1 MKTQLAFS
9 GEQLCGET
17 IMANQQE
24 TGQDVFVSG
33 LRNAHAVENQA
44 LSLMNRQVER
54 IENYPQVADRLRRH
68 ITETEGQIRRLDEIL
83 QSLGEDSSTIKDLG
97 LSFMGNMAALGH
109 AVAQDE
115 ILKNSFAN
123 FAFENFEIAAYK
135 SLCQIAELTGHKSAL
150 GPLQATL
157 QEEVAM
163 AKWLDDHLSEVT
175 STYLSREQQ
184 GLKSGI

>member
-1 MKTQLAFS
+1 
-9 GEQLCGET
+9 
-17 IMANQQE
+17 MADQQE
-24 TGQDVFVSG
+24 KARDVFVVG

-44 LSLMNRQVER
+44 LSLMHRQVER
-54 IENYPQVADRLRRH
+54 IENYPQIADRLQQH

-83 QSLGEDSSTIKDLG
+83 GSLGEDSSTIKDLG

-135 SLCQIAELTGHKSAL
+135 SLCQIAELTGHNAAIA
-150 GPLQATL
+150 PLQETL
-157 QEEVAM
+157 REEMAM
-163 AKWLDDHLSEVT
+163 AKWLDDHLAEVT
-175 STYLSREQQ
+175 STYLAREQQ
-184 GLKSGI
+184 GVKSGI